1 MLKEA
6 RLEAGAGKARIVLKE
21 ELFPLEQFTGEHDPV
36 YIRAVILRREKTV
49 IIVSIEIPSVR
60 IQAVMEKLQS
70 IIIEETGAKA
80 EDIWICTTHNLSTLH
95 IPNPET
101 MPEKH
106 EIFVGELYK
115 ACKAAVQAAKGE
127 MRDAQL
133 GCVVTKLF
141 INTSRDILTNQGWW
155 NGLNGESVEDHELTV
170 LKLEDKKGQPIA
182 VLIQYPMKPWA
193 ANGAVDENGNR
204 LSTSELSGYACRKVE
219 KELGGTAVYFMGS
232 AADMVPLKSAC
243 YSETDENGNL
253 RDVNLGVEA
262 GLHFI
267 AEAGEALG
275 TAVIDALSGISVKED
290 IFFASE
296 KKRFWYSGQKFYYEG
311 RPYRP
316 TPDHVYYPAEEECLD
331 VNLLCLDKCVLLG
344 MAPETTAVLGI
355 KLRESKSQ
363 VRALMCSLVNGGKD
377 YLADELSYERKT
389 FSATHSVFAKG
400 AGEQFV
406 KDAGKWI
413 DVIYT
418 CEK

>member
-1 MLKEA
+1 MLKEE

-36 YIRAVILRREKTV
+36 YIRAVILKREKTV
-49 IIVSIEIPSVR
+49 VIVSIEIPSVR
-60 IQAVMEKLQS
+60 IQAVMEKLQN

-106 EIFVGELYK
+106 EIFARELYK
-115 ACKAAVQAAKGE
+115 ACKAAVQAAKEE
-127 MRDAQL
+127 MRDARL
-133 GCVVTKLF
+133 GCAVTKLF

-170 LKLEDKKGQPIA
+170 LKLEDEKGQSIA

-204 LSTSELSGYACRKVE
+204 LSTSEISGYACGKVE
-219 KELGGTAVYFMGS
+219 KEMGGIAVYFMGS

-243 YSETDENGNL
+243 YSEADENGNL

-262 GLHFI
+262 GLRFI
-267 AEAGEALG
+267 SEGGEALG
-275 TAVIDALSGISVKED
+275 SAVIEAVFGISVKKE
-290 IFFASE
+290 IFFTSE
-296 KKRFWYSGQKFYYEG
+296 KKRFWYPGQKFYYEG
-311 RPYRP
+311 KPYRP

-355 KLRESKSQ
+355 QLREFMPQ

-377 YLADELSYERKT
+377 YLADKLSYERKT

-413 DVIYT
+413 DDVYT